1 MNIPYEQDEP
11 VTNVGSAQRRPRSVA
26 KLDAALL
33 ADVRAAVRFLRGR
46 GEADLQLG
54 ELLDRL
60 VADGLNRIRHQH
72 NDDQPFS
79 TSGDPLPR
87 GGQLR

>member
-1 MNIPYEQDEP
+1 
-11 VTNVGSAQRRPRSVA
+11 V
-26 KLDAALL
+26 KLDSEIAEDA
-33 ADVRAAVRFLRGR
+33 RAAVRFLRGR
-46 GEADLQLG
+46 GEPDLQLG

-60 VADGLNRIRHQH
+60 VTQGLDRIRQ
-72 NDDQPFS
+72 DQNNGEPFS